1 MKSRY
6 IIAFD
11 NVTRALYY
19 IECPD
24 ETHDIFRT
32 NLHIFKGHNGDV
44 ALAVIIDFTLE
55 TWSSERSS
63 TGKWEAW
70 VPHTKLELDTLLGL
84 DTSLPY
90 HGKYAIRLLCA
101 FEDRNMLV
109 VRAKEGAFQL
119 DVSSLEW
126 KKFKSPK
133 HWCTMHPYSMTPG

>member
-1 MKSRY
+1 M
-6 IIAFD
+6 
-11 NVTRALYY
+11 
-19 IECPD
+19 
-24 ETHDIFRT
+24 
-32 NLHIFKGHNGDV
+32 
-44 ALAVIIDFTLE
+44 
-55 TWSSERSS
+55 
-63 TGKWEAW
+63 
-70 VPHTKLELDTLLGL
+70 PHTKLELDTLLGL

-133 HWCTMHPYSMTPG
+133 TLVYYASLLNDTWLVESIICNPCICTAMFFADQFVHFLSATDLIRSGKSRKRKERAVSNLADSEGNIKKMKYTRI

>member
-11 NVTRALYY
+11 NVTRDVYY
-19 IECPD
+19 IECPH
-24 ETHDIFRT
+24 ETHDMFSL
-32 NLHIFKGHNGDV
+32 NLLIFKGHNGDV
-44 ALAVIIDFTLE
+44 ALAAIGDFTLE

-90 HGKYAIRLLCA
+90 HGK
-101 FEDRNMLV
+101 
-109 VRAKEGAFQL
+109 
-119 DVSSLEW
+119 
-126 KKFKSPK
+126 
-133 HWCTMHPYSMTPG
+133 